1 MAAVSLNSTDI
12 PYINSCL
19 PVNLFLILSVFC
31 PINLFIIL
39 LKFVQKPSYISS
51 IKPVP
56 VVVCKFSVYN
66 SSLGARNECV
76 HFSVNHTIC
85 KDSVIHFGEC
95 AVNVHCKVFKIAL
108 SSLSVRTVSVSPV
121 NVVKYTTTSTYQYTN
136 LASKLAVV
144 H

>member
-1 MAAVSLNSTDI
+1 MSPPI
-12 PYINSCL
+12 P
-19 PVNLFLILSVFC
+19 LSVDLTTTSRS
-31 PINLFIIL
+31 NAL
-39 LKFVQKPSYISS
+39 
-51 IKPVP
+51 IKEFPRFL
-56 VVVCKFSVYN
+56 VVCKFYVYN

-76 HFSVNHTIC
+76 HVSVNHTIC

-121 NVVKYTTTSTYQYTN
+121 NVVKYITTSTYQYTN